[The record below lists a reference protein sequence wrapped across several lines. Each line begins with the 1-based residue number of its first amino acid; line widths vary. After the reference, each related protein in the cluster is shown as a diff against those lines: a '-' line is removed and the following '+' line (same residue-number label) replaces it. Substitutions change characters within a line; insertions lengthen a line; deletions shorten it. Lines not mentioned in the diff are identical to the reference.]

1 MNRHWIRAI
10 VLSAAV
16 ALAWA
21 APAAANAPAPTALPT
36 PPQPTVPLHTAFN
49 VEVNQL
55 GQVVLVKSGT
65 SSPNL
70 TFNAQTYGNVLQMWI
85 RRQDG
90 TAVVGMYRVN
100 YDYNPKTHGITRSVK
115 LLWAGGDWGSQEGAA
130 NQMLDVMKHRQEAAR
145 RKEERNLPDID
156 AAIRKA
162 LALPAP
168 SATPQP

>member
-1 MNRHWIRAI
+1 MNRYWIRAI
-10 VLSAAV
+10 VLSAAL
-16 ALAWA
+16 ALASA
-21 APAAANAPAPTALPT
+21 ATATARVPAPAALPT

-49 VEVNQL
+49 VEVNHL

-65 SSPNL
+65 SSKNL

-90 TAVVGMYRVN
+90 TAVVGMYRVT

-115 LLWAGGDWGSQEGAA
+115 LLWAGGDWGNQEGAA
-130 NQMLDVMKHRQEAAR
+130 NQMLDVMKRRQEAAR
-145 RKEERNLPDID
+145 RKEERNLPDIN

-162 LALPAP
+162 LAAPAP